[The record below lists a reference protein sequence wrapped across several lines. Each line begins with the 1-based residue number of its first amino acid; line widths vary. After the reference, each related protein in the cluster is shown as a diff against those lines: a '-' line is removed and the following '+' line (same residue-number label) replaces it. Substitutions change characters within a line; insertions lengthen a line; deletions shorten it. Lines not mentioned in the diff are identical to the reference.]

1 MARRKPGKPKL
12 PKNPSPGAA
21 RKDAM
26 RKAAKLAKGKRY

>member
-12 PKNPSPGAA
+12 PKNPPPGAA